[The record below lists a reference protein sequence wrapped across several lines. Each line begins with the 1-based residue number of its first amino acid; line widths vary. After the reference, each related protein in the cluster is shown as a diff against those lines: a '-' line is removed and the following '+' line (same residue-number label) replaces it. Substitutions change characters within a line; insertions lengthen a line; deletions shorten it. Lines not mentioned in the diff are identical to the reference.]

1 MISKVECL
9 IYKIGEI
16 TFVHRL
22 TKGKIRPKIS
32 KFALNFYSTWVKVD
46 GGFRIKTDATDS
58 LGLRRNRIYEP
69 HLRNLIAE
77 LLTKDD
83 IAVDLGANIG
93 YHTLLMAVKSK
104 KVYAFEPEPS
114 NYMILMENLKNNNIT
129 NVEVIKKAATN
140 KNGIVRL
147 NLCQENLGSHSIVWV
162 KSTNFVEVEGVRLD
176 EVLPN
181 KTIKM
186 MKIDIEGAE
195 CLALDGLGDRI
206 YDICNIIFEYH
217 SGKSN
222 PKIFEF
228 LSSKGFKVR
237 KLAEND
243 YWAKRT

>member
-1 MISKVECL
+1 
-9 IYKIGEI
+9 
-16 TFVHRL
+16 
-22 TKGKIRPKIS
+22 
-32 KFALNFYSTWVKVD
+32 
-46 GGFRIKTDATDS
+46 
-58 LGLRRNRIYEP
+58 
-69 HLRNLIAE
+69 
-77 LLTKDD
+77 
-83 IAVDLGANIG
+83 
-93 YHTLLMAVKSK
+93 
-104 KVYAFEPEPS
+104 
-114 NYMILMENLKNNNIT
+114 
-129 NVEVIKKAATN
+129 
-140 KNGIVRL
+140 
-147 NLCQENLGSHSIVWV
+147 
-162 KSTNFVEVEGVRLD
+162 LD

-206 YDICNIIFEYH
+206 YDIYNIIFEYH